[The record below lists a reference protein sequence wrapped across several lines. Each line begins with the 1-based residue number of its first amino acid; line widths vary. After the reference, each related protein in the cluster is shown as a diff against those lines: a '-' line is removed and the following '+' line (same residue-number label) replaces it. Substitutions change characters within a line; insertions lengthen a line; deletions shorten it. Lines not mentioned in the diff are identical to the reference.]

1 MAWLERAGY
10 RIRER
15 NWLVR
20 EGELDIVAERG
31 EFLCFVEVRM
41 RTSARFGD
49 PSLTVTREKQ
59 RRVVRAALRYLQRRP
74 GPAADDPL
82 RRDDRPRA
90 GPGRR
95 HRAPARRVR
104 RRDVRASPAGT
115 SWPALSTSS
124 RRPSGTWGT

>member
-10 RIRER
+10 QIREL

-20 EGELDIVAERG
+20 EGELDIVAERD

-41 RTSARFGD
+41 RSSAVFGE

-74 GPAADDPL
+74 APRRMIRFDVMTVLGRGRAAVIEHLPGAFD
-82 RRDDRPRA
+82 A
-90 GPGRR
+90 GM
-95 HRAPARRVR
+95 
-104 RRDVRASPAGT
+104 
-115 SWPALSTSS
+115 
-124 RRPSGTWGT
+124 